1 MSLKRRLL
9 STLAVAGIVGAFSVV
24 SFAQDSTTTPA
35 TPEKKADKQFKG
47 QFGAPGMG
55 RVPGRG
61 GFAGGAMR
69 ARPFAFL
76 RGLGLT
82 DAQKE
87 QIRTIVQTNR
97 PDPAIMQELRT
108 IMQARRA
115 GTITDAQK
123 ARALEIRHQLQQ
135 TQRTVRQDILNVLT
149 PEQKAILE
157 ARRHRQQQRR
167 QQWKQKGLNPGAPDK
182 PAPTPDKPIN
192 N

>member
-9 STLAVAGIVGAFSVV
+9 STLTVVGIVGAFAVV
-24 SFAQDSTTTPA
+24 SFAQDSTTPA
-35 TPEKKADKQFKG
+35 APEKKADKPFKG

-61 GFAGGAMR
+61 GFAGGAQR
-69 ARPFAFL
+69 ARGPFAFL

-97 PDPAIMQELRT
+97 PDPTLMQELRT

-123 ARALEIRHQLQQ
+123 ARAQEIRQHLQQ
-135 TQRTVRQDILNVLT
+135 LRRSTLQQIIGVLT

-157 ARRHRQQQRR
+157 KRRHQQQQRM
-167 QQWKQKGLNPGAPDK
+167 QQWKNLLNPGGPDK
-182 PAPTPDKPIN
+182 PAPTPDKPTSN
-192 N
+192 

>member
-1 MSLKRRLL
+1 
-9 STLAVAGIVGAFSVV
+9 
-24 SFAQDSTTTPA
+24 
-35 TPEKKADKQFKG
+35 
-47 QFGAPGMG
+47 
-55 RVPGRG
+55 
-61 GFAGGAMR
+61 MR

>member
-9 STLAVAGIVGAFSVV
+9 STLTVVGIVGAFAVV

-35 TPEKKADKQFKG
+35 APEKNAGKPFKG

-61 GFAGGAMR
+61 GFAGGMR
-69 ARPFAFL
+69 ARGPFFFL

-82 DAQKE
+82 DAQKA

-123 ARALEIRHQLQQ
+123 ARAQEIRQHMQQLRRS
-135 TQRTVRQDILNVLT
+135 TLQDIIGVLT

-157 ARRHRQQQRR
+157 KRRQQQQQRM
-167 QQWKQKGLNPGAPDK
+167 QQWKKALNPGTPDK
-182 PAPTPDKPIN
+182 PAPAPDKPTN